1 MWVISGGWST
11 MVLEPPASVVVM
23 RSRARSEVRRVA
35 PFTVRRR
42 TFSASA
48 EAWAFSQSVS
58 TWKKYRSN
66 TDRSLIIAMPRR

>member
-1 MWVISGGWST
+1 M
-11 MVLEPPASVVVM
+11 
-23 RSRARSEVRRVA
+23 